1 MSLIRFCILS
11 HYALPIWFKIVSL
24 FWILQLPCKIDIN
37 LNIISRFILNLS
49 ELHELLNLHL
59 LFVSNRWICN
69 IQFQRTFF
77 DMISRYSLMFAMK
90 NVCNVKTFTKLL
102 LFDRKWMW
110 YKGITSRYISIP
122 LLRKIFVHIHHI
134 VRISA
139 F

>member
-11 HYALPIWFKIVSL
+11 HYALPIWHIKIVSR
-24 FWILQLPCKIDIN
+24 FSILQLLCRIDIN
-37 LNIISRFILNLS
+37 SNIFS

-90 NVCNVKTFTKLL
+90 NVCNVKTFTKFL

-110 YKGITSRYISIP
+110 YKSIISRYISIS
-122 LLRKIFVHIHHI
+122 LLRKIFVHIQHI

>member
-11 HYALPIWFKIVSL
+11 HYALPIWHIKIVSRFSIQKL
-24 FWILQLPCKIDIN
+24 LCRTDID
-37 LNIISRFILNLS
+37 LNITRTIEFAYLVCFKSVDMQYI
-49 ELHELLNLHL
+49 
-59 LFVSNRWICN
+59 VSKN
-69 IQFQRTFF
+69 IF
-77 DMISRYSLMFAMK
+77 DMISMHSLMFVMQ
-90 NVCNVKTFTKLL
+90 NVCNVKTFTKFL

-110 YKGITSRYISIP
+110 YKSIISRYISIP